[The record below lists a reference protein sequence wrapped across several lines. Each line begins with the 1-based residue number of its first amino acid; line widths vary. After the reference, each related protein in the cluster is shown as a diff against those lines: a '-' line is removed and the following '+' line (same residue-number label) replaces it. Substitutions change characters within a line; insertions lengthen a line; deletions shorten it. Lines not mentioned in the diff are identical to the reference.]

1 MQIFPAI
8 PLPQPE
14 RSSTLAEATTWQV
27 LIERGHG
34 ARLLLGLREMQLV
47 DSPNKRLVRRSG
59 MRFAVLS
66 RSQMA
71 RFVGVAAVVG
81 AITAAAFASG
91 GVAKPQA
98 NYVIGV
104 SNTLVGN
111 GWREEMICAIKAQAK
126 ASGVV
131 TDVKV
136 ANRNGGPAEQ
146 IADIRNLISA
156 GANAIIINPSSGNAL
171 NSVIAQAAARGIKI
185 VSVDQRVS
193 APQAYN
199 VTNDQVAYGRLGAEW
214 LFKKMGGKGNV
225 VEMRGIAGV
234 PADTDRHTGFTQALK
249 KYPNIKVVKSTFMGW
264 NFATAG
270 KQMLDILNSGVQV
283 NGVWNSGADYT
294 VITAFKTAGKPL
306 VPIVGADNNEFLHQM
321 LVQYPKLQAAAV
333 TNPAVIGGAGAAVA
347 IKLLQGQKVQTWVK
361 LTPLV
366 WSMPASKAEIKANYS
381 PKRAPTYS
389 ARLQI
394 KPWTTYTT
402 AQLTACKGP

>member
-1 MQIFPAI
+1 MKVRQFGVRWAMAI
-8 PLPQPE
+8 
-14 RSSTLAEATTWQV
+14 LAV
-27 LIERGHG
+27 
-34 ARLLLGLREMQLV
+34 V
-47 DSPNKRLVRRSG
+47 
-59 MRFAVLS
+59 AVS
-66 RSQMA
+66 
-71 RFVGVAAVVG
+71 VVG
-81 AITAAAFASG
+81 AVTAS
-91 GVAKPQA
+91 AKPDKAQA
-98 NYVIGV
+98 DWVLGV

-126 ASGVV
+126 ASGVIGKV
-131 TDVKV
+131 VV

-156 GANAIIINPSSGNAL
+156 GANAIVINPSSGNAL

-234 PADTDRHTGFTQALK
+234 PADTDRHTGFQQALK
-249 KYPNIKVVKSTFMGW
+249 KYPNIKVVKSVFMNW
-264 NFATAG
+264 DFATSG
-270 KQMLDILNSGVQV
+270 KQMLDILNSGTQV
-283 NGVWNSGADYT
+283 DGVWNSGADYT
-294 VITAFKTAGKPL
+294 VIRAFKTAGKPL

-321 LVQYPKLQAAAV
+321 IVQYPKLQAAAV
-333 TNPAVIGGAGAAVA
+333 TNPATIGGAGAAVA
-347 IKLLQGQKVQTWVK
+347 IKLLQGKSVPKWVK

-366 WSMPASKAEIKANYS
+366 WSMPADKASIKANYS
-381 PKRAPTYS
+381 PSRAPTYS

-394 KPWTTYTT
+394 KPWTTYSSG
-402 AQLTACKGP
+402 QLFGCKGP

>member
-1 MQIFPAI
+1 MAFTKS
-8 PLPQPE
+8 
-14 RSSTLAEATTWQV
+14 R
-27 LIERGHG
+27 
-34 ARLLLGLREMQLV
+34 RL
-47 DSPNKRLVRRSG
+47 
-59 MRFAVLS
+59 
-66 RSQMA
+66 
-71 RFVGVAAVVG
+71 AVVVG
-81 AITAAAFASG
+81 LVAVVVGIAVQAAPS
-91 GVAKPQA
+91 KPSKT
-98 NYVIGV
+98 YVIGV

-111 GWREEMICAIKAQAK
+111 GWREEMICAVKAQAK
-126 ASGVV
+126 ASGIVSKV
-131 TDVKV
+131 IV

-171 NSVIAQAAARGIKI
+171 NAVIAQADARGIKV
-185 VSVDQRVS
+185 VSVDQRVT
-193 APQAYN
+193 APQAHN
-199 VTNDQVAYGRLGAEW
+199 VTNDQVAYGRLGAMW
-214 LFKKMGGKGNV
+214 LFKKLGGSGNV

-234 PADTDRHTGFTQALK
+234 PADTDRHTGFMQALR
-249 KYPNIKVVKSTFMGW
+249 KYPGIKVVKSTFMGW

-283 NGVWNSGADYT
+283 DGVWNSGADYT
-294 VITAFKTAGKPL
+294 VISAFKTAGKDL

-321 LVQYPKLQAAAV
+321 LVQYPTLQAAAV

-347 IKLLQGQKVQTWVK
+347 IKLLQGQTVRPWVK

-366 WSMPASKAEIKANYS
+366 WSMPASRKAIKANYS
-381 PKRAPTYS
+381 AKRAPTYS